1 MKQAT
6 PGPSDRSTA
15 VPVDAAAANPVT
27 NAGAEPSL
35 RRRVFSLPTLIATAI
50 AVAVLALAAWR
61 FFDVD
66 WSSLRTQVLSM
77 NPFKYFLALAL
88 YYISFLFRGLRWRLI
103 AKTAGFG
110 STPGVKAPSTLACS
124 GIILMGWFA
133 NSVAF
138 LRLGDAYRGYGLA
151 KETGASIPVSL
162 GTVLAERVQ
171 DMIAVLLVLLGATLA
186 LAFTQEV
193 TAPGVVIGVAFA
205 LVGALIAGLLVMRIW
220 GERFSKLLP
229 NRLRSSYLNFQT
241 GALASFRTRALPV
254 QLALGIVGWVLEVAR
269 LYFVAEAIGIDVSFT
284 VAAFAALANAMLST
298 IPTPGGFGFVEGGL
312 AGVLILLGLGHT
324 NAFAVTLVDR
334 SISWVSVIV
343 FGGLTFFLWH
353 TVRNRPN
360 RQIPQTPLTT
370 TTPGPSSR

>member
-1 MKQAT
+1 MKQMT
-6 PGPSDRSTA
+6 PGPFDRPTA
-15 VPVDAAAANPVT
+15 ATDAV
-27 NAGAEPSL
+27 AGPGGEPSL
-35 RRRVFSLPTLIATAI
+35 RRWVFSLPTLLASVI
-50 AVAVLALAAWR
+50 AVAILALAAWR
-61 FFDVD
+61 IFDID

-77 NPFKYFLALAL
+77 NPIKYFLALAL
-88 YYISFLFRGLRWRLI
+88 YYLSFLFRGLRWRLI

-124 GIILMGWFA
+124 GIILVGWFA

-138 LRLGDAYRGYGLA
+138 FRLGDAYRGYGLA

-171 DMIAVLLVLLGATLA
+171 DMIAVLLVLVGATLA

-205 LVGALIAGLLVMRIW
+205 LVGALVAGLLVMRIW
-220 GERFSKLLP
+220 GERFSRLLP

-254 QLALGIVGWVLEVAR
+254 QLALGTAGWVLEVAR

-324 NAFAVTLVDR
+324 DAFAVTLVDR
-334 SISWVSVIV
+334 SISWISVIV
-343 FGGLTFFLWH
+343 FGGLTFFFWH

-360 RQIPQTPLTT
+360 RQIPRTPVA
-370 TTPGPSSR
+370 TPTQSPF